1 MEKINNLKIRIIKSK
16 GFIFVFS
23 FALFLFCTSVIGVD
37 SIQGSDKK
45 EVLGESSVSKITQES
60 KLSPTP
66 SISIAPTITP
76 RISQVIQKQNVSPTL
91 TPTAVPTSASVSNS
105 SSNNSSSP
113 TPTMTPSLTPTP
125 SIANDAV
132 KIFVDYGGKKTSDS
146 YEVAVE
152 PGQKA
157 WDAVIKA
164 LGIENIEYTDYGGD
178 MGKFITSFNGIKA
191 DSNQYFEF
199 RVNGVSSSLGVSSYV
214 CNNADKLEFVLVNF

>member
-1 MEKINNLKIRIIKSK
+1 MKKINNLKIRVIKSK

-23 FALFLFCTSVIGVD
+23 FALFLFCTSVIGVG

-45 EVLGESSVSKITQES
+45 EVLGESSVSKITREV
-60 KLSPTP
+60 KVSPTP
-66 SISIAPTITP
+66 SISITPTIAP

-91 TPTAVPTSASVSNS
+91 TPTAAPASVNNS

-113 TPTMTPSLTPTP
+113 TPTMTPSLTPVP
-125 SIANDAV
+125 SIVNDTV

-146 YEVAVE
+146 YEVAIE

-164 LGIENIEYTDYGGD
+164 LGLENIEYTDYGGD